1 VTAAAM
7 TELPQEFL
15 GMSATVAQLL
25 SARQSSGNDVF
36 VITATERLTFGE
48 ADRRSAALAGALL
61 REGVGKGSRVGIL
74 YPNGV
79 GWVITWLAAA
89 RIGALTVP
97 LSTFAPGR
105 ELALTIR
112 HTDVQYLAM
121 APSFDGQSLSGRLE
135 NGLEG
140 LAGSTREL
148 QLAGAPYLRT
158 IWVDDVDRP
167 SWACSFPTAGYPELV
182 SAAEAEVRPS
192 DLLVVVSTSG
202 ATAAPK
208 SVVHTNGSLIRHG
221 CLMAN
226 IRKLDPKDCIFTAA
240 PLFWVGGL
248 TLVLLS
254 AMASG
259 ASVALQERFE
269 AGSAL
274 DLIEAAPATQISCWP
289 PAARAMAE
297 HPSFAE
303 RDLSAIRGGTLVE
316 ALPPE
321 IRPENPSASP
331 LLASLGMTETG
342 GPHTAADDPYALLP
356 PERYGTFGRA
366 LPGVEHLIASNEAG
380 DETGERIEG
389 EIMVR
394 GPLVMEGLYKR
405 ERFETFASD
414 GWYPT
419 GDQGWFDDHGFLHFT
434 GRASAMIKT
443 SGSNVSP
450 EEVESTLRE
459 VPGVNDAIVLG
470 LAHPV
475 RGEAV
480 GAVVVLGPGSAAAQ
494 DQLEAHARAELASYK
509 VPRHFR
515 FITEDNVPL
524 LPTGKVDRVSLAK
537 LFDDAGA

>member
-1 VTAAAM
+1 M
-7 TELPQEFL
+7 PLPPEFE
-15 GMSATVAQLL
+15 GMPATVADLL
-25 SARQSSGNDVF
+25 PARRGSGDDVF
-36 VITATERLTFGE
+36 VITASDRLTFGE
-48 ADRRSAALAGALL
+48 ADRRSAALSGALL
-61 REGVGKGSRVGIL
+61 RDGVGKGSRVGIL

-79 GWVITWLAAA
+79 AWVVMWLAAA
-89 RIGALTVP
+89 RIGALTIP

-105 ELALTIR
+105 ELARTIR

-121 APSFDGQSLSGRLE
+121 APSFDGQSLSARLE
-135 NGLEG
+135 SGLEG
-140 LAGSTREL
+140 LAGSTNHDM
-148 QLAGAPYLRT
+148 QLASAPYLRK
-158 IWVDDVDRP
+158 IWIDDVDRP
-167 SWACSFPTAGYPELV
+167 SWARSFPTTGYSKLV
-182 SAAEAEVRPS
+182 SAAEAEVQPS
-192 DLLVVVSTSG
+192 DLLVVVNTSG

-208 SVVHTNGSLIRHG
+208 SVVHTNGSLVRHG
-221 CLMAN
+221 CLMAQLRN
-226 IRKLDPKDCIFTAA
+226 FDAADCIFTAA

-259 ASVALQERFE
+259 ASVALQERFD

-297 HPSFAE
+297 HPSFAA

-316 ALPPE
+316 ALPAE
-321 IRPENPSASP
+321 IRPDNPSASP

-366 LPGVEHLIASNEAG
+366 LPGVEHLIDSNEEDATA
-380 DETGERIEG
+380 DRIEG

-394 GPLVMEGLYKR
+394 GPLVMDGLYKR
-405 ERFETFASD
+405 ERFETFTSD

-419 GDQGWFDDHGFLHFT
+419 GDRGWFDNEGFLHFT
-434 GRASAMIKT
+434 GRGNAMIKT

-450 EEVESTLRE
+450 EEVESVLRE
-459 VPGVNDAIVLG
+459 FLGVNDAIVLG
-470 LAHPV
+470 LAHRV
-475 RGEAV
+475 RGEEV
-480 GAVVVLGPGSAAAQ
+480 GAVVVVGQGRSVAQ
-494 DQLEAHARAELASYK
+494 DKLEAHARAELATYK

-515 FITEDNVPL
+515 FITEDRLPL
-524 LPTGKVDRVSLAK
+524 LPTGKVDRASLLK
-537 LFDDAGA
+537 LFEEA

>member
-1 VTAAAM
+1 M
-7 TELPQEFL
+7 TELPKELL
-15 GMSATVAQLL
+15 GMPATVAELL
-25 SARQSSGNDVF
+25 SARRRNGSDVF
-36 VITATERLTFGE
+36 VITARERLTFGE
-48 ADRRSAALAGALL
+48 ADRRSAALAGAMLG
-61 REGVGKGSRVGIL
+61 EGVGKGSRVGIL
-74 YPNGV
+74 FPNGLD
-79 GWVITWLAAA
+79 WVVTWLAAA

-105 ELALTIR
+105 ELARTIR

-135 NGLEG
+135 SGLEG
-140 LAGSTREL
+140 LAGSSGEL
-148 QLAGAPYLRT
+148 QLACAPYLRK
-158 IWVDDVDRP
+158 IWIDDVDRS
-167 SWACSFPTAGYPELV
+167 SWARPFPLAGYPHLV
-182 SAAEAEVRPS
+182 SAAEAEVRAS

-226 IRKLDPKDCIFTAA
+226 LRNLDAADCIFTAA

-297 HPSFAE
+297 HPSFAA
-303 RDLSAIRGGTLVE
+303 RDLSTIRGGTLVE

-356 PERYGTFGRA
+356 PERHGTFGRA
-366 LPGVEHLIASNEAG
+366 LPGVEHFVASNEV
-380 DETGERIEG
+380 EPGERIEG

-394 GPLVMEGLYKR
+394 GLLVMDGIYKR
-405 ERFETFASD
+405 ERFETFTSD

-419 GDQGWFDDHGFLHFT
+419 GDQGWFDDEGFLHFT
-434 GRASAMIKT
+434 GRGSAMIKT

-459 VPGVNDAIVLG
+459 FRGVNDAIVLG

-475 RGEAV
+475 KGEEV
-480 GAVVVLGPGSAAAQ
+480 GAVVVLGQGCAVAQ
-494 DQLEAHARAELASYK
+494 DELEAHVRAELATYK

-515 FITEDNVPL
+515 FITEGGIPL
-524 LPTGKVDRVSLAK
+524 LPTGKVDRASLLK
-537 LFDDAGA
+537 LFDDAST

>member
-1 VTAAAM
+1 VTTTAIK
-7 TELPQEFL
+7 ELPHEL
-15 GMSATVAQLL
+15 SGVPATVAQLL
-25 SARQSSGNDVF
+25 SARRSSSDDVF
-36 VITATERLTFGE
+36 VNTVRDQLTYGE

-74 YPNGV
+74 YPNGID
-79 GWVITWLAAA
+79 WVVTWLAAA

-105 ELALTIR
+105 ELARTIR
-112 HTDVQYLAM
+112 HTDVQYVAM
-121 APSFDGQSLSGRLE
+121 APSFDGQSLSMRLE
-135 NGLEG
+135 SGLEG
-140 LAGSTREL
+140 LAESTSEL
-148 QLAGAPYLRT
+148 RLACAPYLRT
-158 IWVDDVDRP
+158 IWIDEVDRP
-167 SWACSFPTAGYPELV
+167 SWAGPFPKSGYPELV
-182 SAAEAEVRPS
+182 SAAETEVLPS
-192 DLLVVVSTSG
+192 DLLVVVNTSG

-208 SVVHTNGSLIRHG
+208 SIVHTNGSLIRHG
-221 CLMAN
+221 CLMASL
-226 IRKLDPKDCIFTAA
+226 RKLDAKDCIFTAA

-248 TLVLLS
+248 TLVLCS

-297 HPSFAE
+297 HPSFAA

-366 LPGVEHLIASNEAG
+366 LHGVEHVIDSNAEGATG
-380 DETGERIEG
+380 DQVEG

-394 GPLVMEGLYKR
+394 GPLLMDGLYKR
-405 ERFETFASD
+405 ERFETFTSD

-419 GDQGWFDDHGFLHFT
+419 GDQGWFDDESFLHFT
-434 GRASAMIKT
+434 GRANAMIKT

-459 VPGVNDAIVLG
+459 FLGVNDAIVVG

-475 RGEAV
+475 RGEEV
-480 GAVVVLGPGSAAAQ
+480 GAVVVVGQGCAVTQA
-494 DQLEAHARAELASYK
+494 QLEAHARAELATYK

-515 FITEDNVPL
+515 FITEDKIPL
-524 LPTGKVDRVSLAK
+524 LPTGKVDRGSLTK
-537 LFDDAGA
+537 LFDDAST

>member
-1 VTAAAM
+1 VTNAAM
-7 TELPQEFL
+7 PDLHRELL
-15 GMSATVAQLL
+15 GMPATVAQLL
-25 SARQSSGNDVF
+25 SARRSSGDDIF
-36 VITATERLTFGE
+36 VITARERLTFGE

-61 REGVGKGSRVGIL
+61 REGVGKGTRVGIL

-79 GWVITWLAAA
+79 DWVVMWLAAA

-105 ELALTIR
+105 ELARTIR
-112 HTDVQYLAM
+112 HTDLQYLAM

-135 NGLEG
+135 SGLEG
-140 LAGSTREL
+140 LAGSTSEL
-148 QLAGAPYLRT
+148 QLASAPYLRT
-158 IWVDDVDRP
+158 IWIEDVDP
-167 SWACSFPTAGYPELV
+167 ASWACPFPKDGYPDLV
-182 SAAEAEVRPS
+182 SAAEAEVHPS
-192 DLLVVVSTSG
+192 DLLVVVNTSG

-221 CLMAN
+221 CLMASL
-226 IRKLDPKDCIFTAA
+226 RKLDAADCIFTAA

-289 PAARAMAE
+289 PAARALAE
-297 HPSFAE
+297 HPSFAA

-316 ALPPE
+316 ALPPG
-321 IRPENPSASP
+321 IRPETPSASP

-366 LPGVEHLIASNEAG
+366 LPGVQHLIDSNEEGATA
-380 DETGERIEG
+380 DRIEG

-394 GPLVMEGLYKR
+394 GPLVMDGLYKR
-405 ERFETFASD
+405 ERFETFTSD

-419 GDQGWFDDHGFLHFT
+419 GDRGWFDDGGFLHFT
-434 GRASAMIKT
+434 GRGNAMIKT

-459 VPGVNDAIVLG
+459 FLGVNDAIVLG
-470 LAHPV
+470 LVHPV
-475 RGEAV
+475 KGEEV
-480 GAVVVLGPGSAAAQ
+480 GAVVVVGQGCSVAR
-494 DQLEAHARAELASYK
+494 DKLEAHARAELATYK

-515 FITEDNVPL
+515 FITEDRLPL
-524 LPTGKVDRVSLAK
+524 LPTGKVDRGSLLK
-537 LFDDAGA
+537 LFDDTST

>member
-1 VTAAAM
+1 MTASRTAQ
-7 TELPQEFL
+7 LPDEFE
-15 GMSATVAQLL
+15 GMPATVADLL
-25 SARQSSGNDVF
+25 IARQGSADDVF
-36 VITATERLTFGE
+36 VITASDRLTFGE

-79 GWVITWLAAA
+79 AWIVTWLAAA
-89 RIGALTVP
+89 RIGALTIP

-105 ELALTIR
+105 ELARTIR

-121 APSFDGQSLSGRLE
+121 APSFDGQSLSERLE
-135 NGLEG
+135 SG
-140 LAGSTREL
+140 LAELVGSTDDIH
-148 QLAGAPYLRT
+148 LASAPYLRR
-158 IWVDDVDRP
+158 IWIDEVDRP
-167 SWACSFPTAGYPELV
+167 SWARPFPTTGYSELV
-182 SAAEAEVRPS
+182 SAAEAEVQPS

-221 CLMAN
+221 CLMAQLRN
-226 IRKLDPKDCIFTAA
+226 LGAADCIFTAA

-248 TLVLLS
+248 TLVLMS

-297 HPSFAE
+297 HPSFAR

-321 IRPENPSASP
+321 IRPESPSASP

-356 PERYGTFGRA
+356 PEQRGTFGRA
-366 LPGVEHLIASNEAG
+366 LPGVEHAIAAPEDAPTEG
-380 DETGERIEG
+380 RIDG
-389 EIMVR
+389 QIMVR
-394 GPLVMEGLYKR
+394 GLLVMDGLYKR
-405 ERFETFASD
+405 ERFETFTSD

-419 GDQGWFDDHGFLHFT
+419 GDQGWFDDDGFLHFT
-434 GRASAMIKT
+434 GRANAMIKT

-459 VPGVNDAIVLG
+459 LLGVNDAFVLG

-475 RGEAV
+475 RGEEV
-480 GAVVVLGPGSAAAQ
+480 GAVVVLGAGCAVAQ
-494 DQLEAHARAELASYK
+494 DEIEAHARAELATYK

-515 FITEDNVPL
+515 FITEESIPV
-524 LPTGKVDRVSLAK
+524 LPTGKVDRAALLK
-537 LFDDAGA
+537 LFDDVST

>member
-1 VTAAAM
+1 VTTTAIK
-7 TELPQEFL
+7 ELPHEL
-15 GMSATVAQLL
+15 SGVPATVAQLL
-25 SARQSSGNDVF
+25 SARRSSSDDVF
-36 VITATERLTFGE
+36 VNTVRDQLTYGE

-74 YPNGV
+74 YPNGID
-79 GWVITWLAAA
+79 WVVTWLAAA

-105 ELALTIR
+105 ELARTIR
-112 HTDVQYLAM
+112 HTDVQYVAM
-121 APSFDGQSLSGRLE
+121 APSFDGQSLSIRLE
-135 NGLEG
+135 SGLEG
-140 LAGSTREL
+140 LAESTSEL
-148 QLAGAPYLRT
+148 RLACAPYLRT
-158 IWVDDVDRP
+158 IWIDELDRP
-167 SWACSFPTAGYPELV
+167 SWAGPFPKSGYPELV
-182 SAAEAEVRPS
+182 SAAEAEVLPS
-192 DLLVVVSTSG
+192 DLLVVVNTSG

-208 SVVHTNGSLIRHG
+208 SIVHTNGSLIRHG
-221 CLMAN
+221 CLMASL
-226 IRKLDPKDCIFTAA
+226 RKLDAKDCIFTAA

-297 HPSFAE
+297 HPSFAA

-366 LPGVEHLIASNEAG
+366 LPGVEHVIDSNAEGARG
-380 DETGERIEG
+380 DQVEG

-394 GPLVMEGLYKR
+394 GPLLMDGLYKR
-405 ERFETFASD
+405 ERFETFTSD

-419 GDQGWFDDHGFLHFT
+419 GDQGWFDDESFLHFT
-434 GRASAMIKT
+434 GRANAMIKT

-459 VPGVNDAIVLG
+459 FLGVNDAIVVG

-475 RGEAV
+475 RGEEV
-480 GAVVVLGPGSAAAQ
+480 GAVVVVGQGSVVAEAK
-494 DQLEAHARAELASYK
+494 LEAHARAELATYK

-515 FITEDNVPL
+515 FITEDRIPL
-524 LPTGKVDRVSLAK
+524 LPTGKVDRGSLLK
-537 LFDDAGA
+537 LFDDAST

>member
-1 VTAAAM
+1 
-7 TELPQEFL
+7 
-15 GMSATVAQLL
+15 
-25 SARQSSGNDVF
+25 
-36 VITATERLTFGE
+36 
-48 ADRRSAALAGALL
+48 
-61 REGVGKGSRVGIL
+61 
-74 YPNGV
+74 
-79 GWVITWLAAA
+79 
-89 RIGALTVP
+89 
-97 LSTFAPGR
+97 
-105 ELALTIR
+105 
-112 HTDVQYLAM
+112 M

-135 NGLEG
+135 SGLEG
-140 LAGSTREL
+140 LAGSTSDV
-148 QLAGAPYLRT
+148 QLACAPYLRT
-158 IWVDDVDRP
+158 IWIEGVDPP
-167 SWACSFPTAGYPELV
+167 SWACRFPKDGYLDLV
-182 SAAEAEVRPS
+182 SAVEAEVQPS
-192 DLLVVVSTSG
+192 DLLVVVNTSG

-221 CLMAN
+221 CLMARL
-226 IRKLDPKDCIFTAA
+226 RKLDAADCIFTAA

-321 IRPENPSASP
+321 IRPETPSASP

-342 GPHTAADDPYALLP
+342 GPHTAADDPYAVLP

-366 LPGVEHLIASNEAG
+366 LPGVEHLIDSKEEATA
-380 DETGERIEG
+380 DRIEG

-394 GPLVMEGLYKR
+394 GLLVMDGLYKR
-405 ERFETFASD
+405 ERFETFTSD

-419 GDQGWFDDHGFLHFT
+419 GDRGWFDDEGYLHFT
-434 GRASAMIKT
+434 GRGNAMIKT

-450 EEVESTLRE
+450 EEVESVLRE
-459 VPGVNDAIVLG
+459 FPGVNDAIVLG
-470 LAHPV
+470 LPHPV
-475 RGEAV
+475 RGEEV
-480 GAVVVLGPGSAAAQ
+480 GAVVVVGQGCSVAQ
-494 DQLEAHARAELASYK
+494 HKLEVHARAELATYK

-515 FITEDNVPL
+515 FITEGQLPL
-524 LPTGKVDRVSLAK
+524 LPTGKVDRASLLQ
-537 LFDDAGA
+537 LFDEANA

>member
-1 VTAAAM
+1 VTHAAM
-7 TELPQEFL
+7 PDLRQELM
-15 GMSATVAQLL
+15 GMPATVADLL
-25 SARQSSGNDVF
+25 SARRRSGDDIF
-36 VITATERLTFGE
+36 VITARERLTYGE

-79 GWVITWLAAA
+79 DWVVTWLAAA

-105 ELALTIR
+105 ELARTIR
-112 HTDVQYLAM
+112 HTDLQYLAM

-135 NGLEG
+135 SGLEG
-140 LAGSTREL
+140 LAGSASEV
-148 QLAGAPYLRT
+148 QLASAPYLRT
-158 IWVDDVDRP
+158 IWIEDVDPP
-167 SWACSFPTAGYPELV
+167 SWASPFPKDGYLDLV
-182 SAAEAEVRPS
+182 SGAEAEVRPS
-192 DLLVVVSTSG
+192 DLLVVVNTSG

-221 CLMAN
+221 CLMAGL
-226 IRKLDPKDCIFTAA
+226 RKLDAKDCIFTAA

-321 IRPENPSASP
+321 IRPETPSASP

-366 LPGVEHLIASNEAG
+366 LPGVEHLIDSNEEGAAA
-380 DETGERIEG
+380 DRIEG

-394 GPLVMEGLYKR
+394 GPLVMDGLYKR
-405 ERFETFASD
+405 ERFETFTSD

-419 GDQGWFDDHGFLHFT
+419 GDRGWFDDQGFLHFT
-434 GRASAMIKT
+434 GRGNAMIKT

-450 EEVESTLRE
+450 EEVESVLRE
-459 VPGVNDAIVLG
+459 FLGVNDAIVLG

-475 RGEAV
+475 RGEEV
-480 GAVVVLGPGSAAAQ
+480 GAVVVVRQGRSVAQ
-494 DQLEAHARAELASYK
+494 DKLEAHARAELATYK

-515 FITEDNVPL
+515 FITEDRLPL
-524 LPTGKVDRVSLAK
+524 LATGKVDRASLVK
-537 LFDDAGA
+537 LFDEAST

>member
-1 VTAAAM
+1 MTTARM
-7 TELPQEFL
+7 TELPPEL
-15 GMSATVAQLL
+15 VGMPATVAELL
-25 SARQSSGNDVF
+25 SARRSSGDDVF
-36 VITATERLTFGE
+36 LITAHERLTFGE

-79 GWVITWLAAA
+79 DWVVMWLAAA

-97 LSTFAPGR
+97 LSTFAPGK
-105 ELALTIR
+105 ELARTIR

-121 APSFDGQSLSGRLE
+121 APSFDGHSLSERLE
-135 NGLEG
+135 SGLEG
-140 LAGSTREL
+140 MAGSSSEV
-148 QLAGAPYLRT
+148 QLASAPYLRT
-158 IWVDDVDRP
+158 VWIDDVDRP
-167 SWACSFPTAGYPELV
+167 SWACPFPTAGYAELV
-182 SAAEAEVRPS
+182 STAEAEVRAA

-208 SVVHTNGSLIRHG
+208 SVVHTNGSLVRHG
-221 CLMAN
+221 CLMASL
-226 IRKLDPKDCIFTAA
+226 RKLDTADCIFTAA

-259 ASVALQERFE
+259 ASVAVQERFE

-297 HPSFAE
+297 HPSFAA

-366 LPGVEHLIASNEAG
+366 LPGVEHVIASNEEGEEA
-380 DETGERIEG
+380 GERIEG

-394 GPLVMEGLYKR
+394 GLLVMDGLYKR
-405 ERFETFASD
+405 ERLETFTSD

-419 GDQGWFDDHGFLHFT
+419 GDQGWFDDEGFLHFI
-434 GRASAMIKT
+434 GRSSAMIKT

-459 VPGVNDAIVLG
+459 VSGVNDAIVLG
-470 LAHPV
+470 RAHPV
-475 RGEAV
+475 RGEDVA
-480 GAVVVLGPGSAAAQ
+480 AVVVLKLGCAVDQ
-494 DQLEAHARAELASYK
+494 DQLESHARAELASYK

-515 FITEDNVPL
+515 FITESQMPL
-524 LPTGKVDRVSLAK
+524 LPTGKVDRASLLT
-537 LFDDAGA
+537 LFDDAST

>member
-1 VTAAAM
+1 MTNHAM
-7 TELPQEFL
+7 PDLPQAL
-15 GMSATVAQLL
+15 WGMPTTVGSLL
-25 SARQSSGNDVF
+25 AARRGSPDDVF
-36 VITATERLTFGE
+36 VVTAGERLTFGE
-48 ADRRSAALAGALL
+48 ADRRSASLAGALL
-61 REGVGKGSRVGIL
+61 RGGVGKGSRVGIL

-79 GWVITWLAAA
+79 DWAVIWLAAA

-105 ELALTIR
+105 ELARTIR

-121 APSFDGQSLSGRLE
+121 SPSFDGQSLSDRLE
-135 NGLEG
+135 SGLEG
-140 LAGSTREL
+140 LAKSTSEV
-148 QLAGAPYLRT
+148 QLPSAPYLRT
-158 IWVDDVDRP
+158 IWVDDVDP
-167 SWACSFPTAGYPELV
+167 PAWACPLPDTGYPELV
-182 SAAEAEVRPS
+182 SAAEAEVLAS
-192 DLLVVVSTSG
+192 DLLVVVNTSG
-202 ATAAPK
+202 ATAGPK

-226 IRKLDPKDCIFTAA
+226 IRNLGAADCIFTAA

-254 AMASG
+254 ALASG

-316 ALPPE
+316 TLPSE

-356 PERYGTFGRA
+356 PERHGTFGRA
-366 LPGVEHLIASNEAG
+366 LPGVEHLIASNEEGASG
-380 DETGERIEG
+380 DQTEG

-394 GPLVMEGLYKR
+394 GPLVMDGLYKR
-405 ERFETFASD
+405 ERFETFTSD

-419 GDQGWFDDHGFLHFT
+419 GDQGWFDDEGFLHFT
-434 GRASAMIKT
+434 GRGNAMIKT

-459 VPGVNDAIVLG
+459 FNGVNDATVLG

-475 RGEAV
+475 RGEEV
-480 GAVVVLGPGSAAAQ
+480 GAVVVVGRGCSVAEES
-494 DQLEAHARAELASYK
+494 LEAHARAALATYK

-515 FITEDNVPL
+515 FITEDGVPL
-524 LPTGKVDRVSLAK
+524 LPTGKVDRGSLLK
-537 LFDDAGA
+537 LFDDVIV

>member
-1 VTAAAM
+1 MTTARMAD
-7 TELPQEFL
+7 LPQEFV
-15 GMSATVAQLL
+15 GMPATVAELL
-25 SARQSSGNDVF
+25 SPRRSSDDDVF
-36 VITATERLTFGE
+36 VITARERLTFGE

-79 GWVITWLAAA
+79 DWVVTWLAAA

-105 ELALTIR
+105 ELARTIR

-135 NGLEG
+135 SGLEG
-140 LAGSTREL
+140 LAESTSEI

-158 IWVDDVDRP
+158 IWIDDVDPP
-167 SWACSFPTAGYPELV
+167 SWACPFPKAGYPELV
-182 SAAEAEVRPS
+182 SAAEAEVRAS
-192 DLLVVVSTSG
+192 DLLVVVNTSG

-226 IRKLDPKDCIFTAA
+226 LRNLDAADCIFTAA

-297 HPSFAE
+297 HPSFAA

-366 LPGVEHLIASNEAG
+366 LPGVEHSIASNEEGATG
-380 DETGERIEG
+380 DRIEG

-394 GPLVMEGLYKR
+394 GPLVMDGLHKR
-405 ERFETFASD
+405 ERFENFTSD

-419 GDQGWFDDHGFLHFT
+419 GDRGWFDDEGFLHFT
-434 GRASAMIKT
+434 GRGSAMIKT

-459 VPGVNDAIVLG
+459 FLGVNDAIVLG

-475 RGEAV
+475 RGQEV
-480 GAVVVLGPGSAAAQ
+480 GAVVVLGQGCAVAQ
-494 DQLEAHARAELASYK
+494 DKLEAHARAELATYK

-515 FITEDNVPL
+515 FITEDRIPL
-524 LPTGKVDRVSLAK
+524 LPTGKVDRGSLLK
-537 LFDDAGA
+537 LFDDAST

>member
-1 VTAAAM
+1 M
-7 TELPQEFL
+7 PDLRQELL
-15 GMSATVAQLL
+15 GMPATVADLL
-25 SARQSSGNDVF
+25 SARRRCGDDIF
-36 VITATERLTFGE
+36 VITARERLTFGE

-79 GWVITWLAAA
+79 DWVVTWLAAA

-105 ELALTIR
+105 ELARTIR
-112 HTDVQYLAM
+112 HTDLQYLAM
-121 APSFDGQSLSGRLE
+121 APSFDGPSLSKRLE
-135 NGLEG
+135 SGLEG
-140 LAGSTREL
+140 LAGSTSEV
-148 QLAGAPYLRT
+148 QLASAPYLRT
-158 IWVDDVDRP
+158 IWIEDVDPP
-167 SWACSFPTAGYPELV
+167 SWARPFPKDGYPDLV
-182 SAAEAEVRPS
+182 SAAEGEVRPS
-192 DLLVVVSTSG
+192 DLLVVVNTSG

-221 CLMAN
+221 CLMAGL
-226 IRKLDPKDCIFTAA
+226 RKLDAKDCIFTAA

-289 PAARAMAE
+289 PTARAMAE

-321 IRPENPSASP
+321 IRPETPSASP

-356 PERYGTFGRA
+356 LERYGTFGRA
-366 LPGVEHLIASNEAG
+366 LPGVEHLIASN
-380 DETGERIEG
+380 GEGATRDRIDG
-389 EIMVR
+389 QIMVR
-394 GPLVMEGLYKR
+394 GPLVMDGLYKR
-405 ERFETFASD
+405 ERFEIFTSD

-419 GDQGWFDDHGFLHFT
+419 GDQGWFDDDGYLHFT
-434 GRASAMIKT
+434 GRANAMIKT

-459 VPGVNDAIVLG
+459 FLGVNDAIVLG

-475 RGEAV
+475 RGEEV
-480 GAVVVLGPGSAAAQ
+480 GAVVVLGAGCAVAQ
-494 DQLEAHARAELASYK
+494 KELEAHARAELATYK

-515 FITEDNVPL
+515 FITEDSIPL
-524 LPTGKVDRVSLAK
+524 LPTGKIDRASLLK
-537 LFDDAGA
+537 LFDDASS